1 MLLLALGFEWVR
13 TLSLIIYESFEIT
26 VIEINKHKV
35 GGTVAFNWAFT
46 WFFNSSKFGNIE
58 SRTRNWNHGCVL
70 SIDSKMGRLY
80 MLYK

>member
-1 MLLLALGFEWVR
+1 M
-13 TLSLIIYESFEIT
+13 YESFEIT

-46 WFFNSSKFGNIE
+46 WFFNSSKFGDTE

-70 SIDSKMGRLY
+70 SILKWADCICCINKPIVVGLSL
-80 MLYK
+80 